1 MDSSSQNTKPVLV
14 SRKPQ
19 TKFLQE
25 TKLFT
30 VLIPP
35 APARKPLRGTDSWD
49 VAVPPPNG
57 TTRNSHISQERPA
70 LRTPFWVQVHYT
82 QVRGAEAWG
91 PRHFHFLFM
100 FLNFRGARCNVWTG
114 KKVIRWEIEA
124 PNYCFLAPSLWP
136 RRGGRG

>member
-35 APARKPLRGTDSWD
+35 APARTPLGGTDSWD

-57 TTRNSHISQERPA
+57 TTRNSHISQARPA
-70 LRTPFWVQVHYT
+70 LRTPVWVQVHYT

-91 PRHFHFLFM
+91 ASALSFSIHVPELQGREMERADREKGDTVGH
-100 FLNFRGARCNVWTG
+100 RGAKLLFPCT
-114 KKVIRWEIEA
+114 
-124 PNYCFLAPSLWP
+124 FSLAQA
-136 RRGGRG
+136 RR